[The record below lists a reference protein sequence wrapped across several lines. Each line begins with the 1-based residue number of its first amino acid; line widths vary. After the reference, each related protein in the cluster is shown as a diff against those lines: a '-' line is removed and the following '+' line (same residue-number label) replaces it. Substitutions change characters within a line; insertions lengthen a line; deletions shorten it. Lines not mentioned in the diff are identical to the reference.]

1 MFRYAHFQRKDCFVS
16 RNEALRSMALKYER
30 EKREAEQKLKSERE
44 ARLGIGLN
52 SRQLF
57 SVNSYSLIL

>member
-1 MFRYAHFQRKDCFVS
+1 MS

-44 ARLGIGLN
+44 ARLGIGLWIFFVLDEKQ
-52 SRQLF
+52 SR
-57 SVNSYSLIL
+57 